1 MVMAEEEDTER
12 KRRKGTWTGIALIAF
27 GLAGAVI
34 SYVQDSNTL
43 DFFSMMHAKD
53 FAILHA
59 VLWGIAGLIVI
70 LWYNRP
76 PADPTA
82 RYNDRDPLS

>member
-1 MVMAEEEDTER
+1 MAEKEDAEQ
-12 KRRKGTWTGIALIAF
+12 KRRKGTWAGVAMIAL

-34 SYVQDSNTL
+34 SYFQDSNSF
-43 DFFSMMHAKD
+43 DFFKMMHAKD

-76 PADPTA
+76 PPDPTA
-82 RYNDRDPLS
+82 PYSDRDPLS